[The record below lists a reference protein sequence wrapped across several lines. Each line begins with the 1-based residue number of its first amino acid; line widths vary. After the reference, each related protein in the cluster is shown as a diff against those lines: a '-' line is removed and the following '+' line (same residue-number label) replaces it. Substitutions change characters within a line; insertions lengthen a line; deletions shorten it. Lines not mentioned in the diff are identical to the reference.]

1 MPGGSKKGGGLKT
14 KKTYKKGYGSKSTKM
29 PKRKKRGPVGLR

>member
-14 KKTYKKGYGSKSTKM
+14 KKGNKKGNGKGKGGYGK
-29 PKRKKRGPVGLR
+29 

>member
-14 KKTYKKGYGSKSTKM
+14 KKGNGKGNKKGNGKGKGGYGK
-29 PKRKKRGPVGLR
+29 